1 MTELAK
7 HYHEQYET
15 EKMLFYREAEVR
27 MEIAIGRW
35 WAMNGEIPAYIIAE
49 SLKVNLSS
57 MTERIQYEIGKKAG
71 IKILNTAIPLV
82 LESTIK
88 ELENNFQQRS
98 AVPYTTEYYLYLAN
112 NSREELI
119 ANYHAARSRD
129 L

>member
-7 HYHEQYET
+7 YYHEQYET

-35 WAMNGEIPAYIIAE
+35 WAMNGEMPAHIIAE

-71 IKILNTAIPLV
+71 IKILNTEQPCII
-82 LESTIK
+82 ESTIK
-88 ELENNFQQRS
+88 ELQNNFQQKF

-119 ANYHAARSRD
+119 ANYHAARIRD